1 MIRWYQLPAKSIR
14 SLVLVIAM
22 SSHPIK
28 ISAGRMIDLSLATFG
43 NVRDY
48 MGRLREI
55 NLTAEN
61 LKEKNSRYLKITCF
75 ETLNFSVCYLNNR
88 LNNSYNKLNYEK
100 EYYVVEY

>member
-43 NVRDY
+43 NVRNCT
-48 MGRLREI
+48 GRLREI

-61 LKEKNSRYLKITCF
+61 LKERNSRYPKITCL
-75 ETLNFSVCYLNNR
+75 EALLISLYVVLITDCN
-88 LNNSYNKLNYEK
+88 YNKLNYEK
-100 EYYVVEY
+100 EYYVLF